1 MAECFWHAGC
11 VWDTGTQRLYFVD
24 IDQYKL
30 FTYEP
35 SSGKY
40 GYETFDKKVT
50 ALASLEGGEGVSR

>member
-1 MAECFWHAGC
+1 M
-11 VWDTGTQRLYFVD
+11 WDTRIQRLYFVD

-30 FTYEP
+30 YTYEP

-50 ALASLEGGEGVSR
+50 ALASLESGEGVSR